1 MSEQKYGFV
10 YLWFDRKHKR
20 YYVGCRWG
28 SINDGYVCSS
38 KWMKQAYGNRPQDF
52 KRRIIVSDIKTRVET
67 YVIEQK
73 FLDMIKHTEIKP
85 YTEKPRYYN
94 LCIKNNEVWHKY
106 DDKIK
111 SIGQKISE
119 SKKGKNTGPRDPSVG
134 AAISAAK
141 KGKQFSEEHKKK
153 LSEAKIGTKQT
164 DEQKA
169 KRSLSMS
176 QQWADGIRT
185 NKKHK

>member
-10 YLWFDRKHKR
+10 YLWFDKKHKR
-20 YYVGCRWG
+20 YYVGSHWG
-28 SINDGYVCSS
+28 SETDGYVCSS
-38 KWMKQAYGNRPQDF
+38 SWMKKSHKYRPKDF
-52 KRRIIVSDIKTRVET
+52 KRKIIKRIYTNKIDLHEEEHR
-67 YVIEQK
+67 YLQ
-73 FLDMIKHTEIKP
+73 MIKLSEIKP
-85 YTEKPRYYN
+85 HNDNPRYYN
-94 LCIKNNEVWHKY
+94 LTISAKNLWHKY

-111 SIGQKISE
+111 TIGQKISE
-119 SKKGKNTGPRDPSVG
+119 SKKGKNIGPRDPSVG
-134 AAISAAK
+134 AKISAAK